1 MRANTSTSRAARQ
14 SPRRGGV
21 GAWLLGGLL
30 ICGALATLAWMLLLP
45 GLVQSRFSTLSGG
58 AALSLQGLMGDPFAG
73 RATVTGWQLR
83 ASQDPNAKILA
94 EGKTSQLLATDWQRA
109 LDARPGAS
117 VVLDSAEIHATRL
130 VLAPDADGKW
140 PLLALAAAAGL
151 PYESRGPIGAEA
163 PRVRVKKLLLR
174 VDAVVVRDARTG
186 RDQTVRID
194 WRGEYRDLDHSRPIV
209 AALLAAVAAQRPD
222 SDASH

>member
-1 MRANTSTSRAARQ
+1 MPDNFSKPRA
-14 SPRRGGV
+14 SPTRSSRGGII
-21 GAWLLGGLL
+21 AWLLGGLL

-58 AALSLQGLMGDPFAG
+58 AALNLKGLMGDPFTG
-73 RATVTGWQLR
+73 RATVTSWQLR
-83 ASQDPNAKILA
+83 ASEAADAPVLA
-94 EGKTSQLLATDWQRA
+94 EGKTSQLLAADWQRA
-109 LDARPGAS
+109 LDARPGAT
-117 VVLDSAEIHATRL
+117 VALDSAEIHVTRL
-130 VLAPDADGKW
+130 VLAPDAAGKW

-151 PYESRGPIGAEA
+151 PYERNGPIGAES

-174 VDAVVVRDARTG
+174 VDTVVVRDARTR

-209 AALLAAVAAQRPD
+209 AALLAAVAAQNATP
-222 SDASH
+222 